1 MTEPKTKRG
10 VNTKERIIT
19 ASQKCF
25 FEKGYHGTSINDIT
39 REAGVANGT
48 FYIYFDTKLSLYQYL
63 IDEYG
68 KRVRRNS
75 SIAISEAATRKE
87 AERLGIKNFFE
98 FVLNDQSIFNIVWE
112 SLYIDKDLFD
122 DFYTKFSQSYV
133 KQIKA
138 AQLDGAIRD
147 IDPHVLSYILMGITN
162 FVALNS
168 IVLKQEKNIDHL
180 VDEVMKVLENGIY
193 N

>member
-1 MTEPKTKRG
+1 MTEPKTQRG
-10 VNTKERIIT
+10 VNTKEKIVKAAI
-19 ASQKCF
+19 KCF
-25 FEKGYHGTSINDIT
+25 FEKGYYETSINDIT
-39 REAGVANGT
+39 SEADVGNGT
-48 FYIYFDTKLSLYQYL
+48 FYIYFDSKINLYTYL

-68 KRVRRNS
+68 KRIRRNS
-75 SIAISEAATRKE
+75 SIAITNAKNRKE

-98 FVLNDQSIFNIVWE
+98 FVFNDQSIFNIVWE
-112 SLYIDKDLFD
+112 SLYIDRSLFD

-138 AQLDGAIRD
+138 AQIDGSIRD
-147 IDPHVLSYILMGITN
+147 IDPYILSYILMGITN

-168 IVLKQEKNIDHL
+168 IVLKQEQNIDYL

-193 N
+193 Y